1 MREHS
6 RQREEQVQRVETRTS
21 LVYLRRDKRSV
32 WLNSNQRGKEW
43 SEQKCQ
49 GTREEPDCFGI
60 VSNSKQFRA
69 GQGEDYRLSPRTGGA
84 LLGQDRTLKA
94 CVSC

>member
-1 MREHS
+1 M
-6 RQREEQVQRVETRTS
+6 ETRTS

-32 WLNSNQRGKEW
+32 WLNGNQRGKEW

-49 GTREEPDCFGI
+49 RTREEPDCFGI

-69 GQGEDYRLSPRTGGA
+69 GQGEDYPLSPRRDGA